1 MSDDLTNRGGQDRA
15 RISLG
20 EEHEIRYWSEKF
32 GITREQLA
40 DAVEQVGTSAEAVAV
55 YLDKPI

>member
-1 MSDDLTNRGGQDRA
+1 MPDDLTDTGGQDRT
-15 RISLG
+15 RISLR

-32 GITREQLA
+32 GITREELA
-40 DAVEQVGTSAEAVAV
+40 DAVEQVGTSANAVAI